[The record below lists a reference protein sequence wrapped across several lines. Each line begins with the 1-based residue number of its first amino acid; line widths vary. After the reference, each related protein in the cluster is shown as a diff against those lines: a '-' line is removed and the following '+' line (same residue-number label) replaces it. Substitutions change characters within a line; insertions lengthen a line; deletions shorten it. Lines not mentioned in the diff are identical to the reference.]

1 MHAVEGAINKRG
13 TSTKLHKPVG
23 TPLHHKVEMLLTPYR
38 LMLSPPPTIES
49 RPPPDS
55 RGMLVFFLVCASM
68 LVAISHWGGA
78 FDSDLGGD
86 PDEAAHAVTA
96 LMLRDYATAAAGDPP
111 MGFARTYYEDFPRV
125 ALGHYPPLYYLV
137 AAPLLLLGASV
148 ITLILLQAVTLAG
161 LATLTVGTTRRLR
174 LHVGIQMAAGGA
186 VLALPFALKL
196 AQHVMADILLAFL
209 CLWAV
214 VAWANYLRQ
223 PSAGRALGW
232 GCIAA
237 AAILTKGSGMGLCL
251 LPPVASVLAGRL
263 RLMATGAWWLS
274 ALPVVILAGPW
285 MIYSTGI
292 SKEGMTLLS
301 PLKYFMQAVPY
312 YLRATPL
319 VFGWP
324 LTVAAALGVITGCKR
339 NELSYEA
346 ASLMGMSVGM
356 VAVLLLVPVGL
367 STRYMLTLA
376 PVIVIAAAFGTDVIP
391 WRGSASR
398 FGKPFLLAA
407 VAAVPLIWNG
417 ISHKEVHGFTEA
429 VMRSGPPAL
438 SENKKYW
445 LVASDPRGEGAI
457 IAAAAFNCPHRSPSL
472 IRIYR
477 GSKELGSSDW
487 MGRDYKAAFTQTSQM
502 LAHLDEIQVSRVF
515 IDLSVPAERRQPHE
529 RQLLAAMQSGDPRWR
544 LDFEQPVT
552 RQIWEKGTMLVYKRA
567 SPESAVPKQ

>member
-1 MHAVEGAINKRG
+1 MVL
-13 TSTKLHKPVG
+13 TSY
-23 TPLHHKVEMLLTPYR
+23 LLMPP
-38 LMLSPPPTIES
+38 SPSTVAC
-49 RPPPDS
+49 RPSLIS
-55 RGMLVFFLVCASM
+55 RGILFFFIVCTSM
-68 LVAISHWGGA
+68 LVAVGHWGGA

-137 AAPLLLLGASV
+137 AAPLLLPGASV
-148 ITLILLQAVTLAG
+148 TILILLQAITLAG
-161 LATLTVGTTRRLR
+161 LAALTVGTARRLS
-174 LHVGIQMAAGGA
+174 LHVGIQMAAGVA
-186 VLALPFALKL
+186 VLVLPFALKL

-214 VAWANYLRQ
+214 LAWANYLRQ
-223 PSAGRALGW
+223 PTVGRALGW

-251 LPPVASVLAGRL
+251 LPPVASFLAGRL
-263 RLMATGAWWLS
+263 RLMATGSWWLS
-274 ALPVVILAGPW
+274 ALPVVVLAGPW

-301 PLKYFMQAVPY
+301 PLQYFLEAVPY
-312 YLRATPL
+312 YLGATPL

-324 LTVAAALGVITGCKR
+324 LTVAAAIGAIAGCRRKA
-339 NELSYEA
+339 LSCEA
-346 ASLMGMSVGM
+346 ASLIGMSVGM
-356 VAVLLLVPVGL
+356 VAVLLFVPVGL

-376 PVIVIAAAFGTDVIP
+376 PVIVISGAFGVEVIA

-398 FGKPFLLAA
+398 FGKPLLLTAIAA
-407 VAAVPLIWNG
+407 APLISSG
-417 ISHKEVHGFTEA
+417 LLKKEVHGFTEA
-429 VMRSGPPAL
+429 VLRSGPPAP
-438 SENKKYW
+438 SDSKKHW

-457 IAAAAFNCPHRSPSL
+457 IAAAAFNCPQRSPSL
-472 IRIYR
+472 LRVYR

-487 MGRDYKAAFTQTSQM
+487 MGRDYKAAFTQTAQM

-515 IDLSVPAERRQPHE
+515 IDLSVAADRRQPHE
-529 RQLLAAMQSGDPRWR
+529 GQLLAAMQSGDPRWS

-552 RQIWEKGTMLVYKRA
+552 RQSWEKGTLLVYKRTAAPA
-567 SPESAVPKQ
+567 SAGPQQ